1 MLACSLDQLILA
13 SRSLA
18 VRCQD
23 GRMNPWEVFILFFT
37 PLTMALSA
45 AWRCTERWCS
55 RCRDDR
61 SGLAS
66 STLPFWNLCL
76 FCCSSSSAFV
86 HRITRNT
93 PRVSWNL
100 RRKCLTCTLPVG
112 LFGSL
117 CSCSPFLTPLSVSL
131 YLLHL
136 LHPILSQSLSIN
148 KSFLAGCSR
157 LNQPLCKHGC

>member
-1 MLACSLDQLILA
+1 M
-13 SRSLA
+13 
-18 VRCQD
+18 RCQD

-37 PLTMALSA
+37 PLTTALGA
-45 AWRCTERWCS
+45 PWRCTERWCS
-55 RCRDDR
+55 RCSDDR

-66 STLPFWNLCL
+66 STRPFWSLCL
-76 FCCSSSSAFV
+76 FCCSALGFFCPPCHQKYATHV
-86 HRITRNT
+86 
-93 PRVSWNL
+93 L
-100 RRKCLTCTLPVG
+100 EFKGRRKCLTCTLPVG
-112 LFGSL
+112 LFSL
-117 CSCSPFLTPLSVSL
+117 CSCSPFLTPLSGSL